1 MSTQFFVSDPLDKS
15 TDTGNYQPQTSEYG
29 PGHWVVIDEGD
40 AFWPVSGKSWHG
52 MPVTLDNIYELKK

>member
-1 MSTQFFVSDPLDKS
+1 MDKS